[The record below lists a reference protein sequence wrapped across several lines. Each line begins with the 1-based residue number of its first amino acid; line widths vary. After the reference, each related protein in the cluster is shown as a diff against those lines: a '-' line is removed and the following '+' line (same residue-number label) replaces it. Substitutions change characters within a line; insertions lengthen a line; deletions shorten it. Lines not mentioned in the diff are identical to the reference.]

1 MELRPQI
8 LAQQAK
14 QGDKEAF
21 GALYTLYYRE
31 LYAYALFVLGNETL
45 AQDAVQEA
53 TLAAY
58 RSIGSLRDTAAFK
71 QWLLRILANTCRGGL
86 REKIRSREEANTQET
101 GDLPDGEMDFILC
114 AELRQALDALEPQER
129 EILLLRV
136 FGGYKSHEIAS
147 VLGCPAAT
155 VRSKQ
160 KRALAKLHDILTD

>member
-8 LAQQAK
+8 LAQQAA
-14 QGDKEAF
+14 QGDKESF

-31 LYAYALFVLGNETL
+31 LYAYALFVLGSVPL

-53 TLAAY
+53 ALAAY
-58 RSIGSLRDTAAFK
+58 RSIGSLRDPAAFK
-71 QWLLRILANTCRGGL
+71 QWLLRILANTCRSGL
-86 REKIRSREEANTQET
+86 REKIRAREESGAQTFDEF
-101 GDLPDGEMDFILC
+101 PDDAADFTLS
-114 AELRQALDALEPQER
+114 AELRQALEALDSQER

-155 VRSKQ
+155 VRSNQ